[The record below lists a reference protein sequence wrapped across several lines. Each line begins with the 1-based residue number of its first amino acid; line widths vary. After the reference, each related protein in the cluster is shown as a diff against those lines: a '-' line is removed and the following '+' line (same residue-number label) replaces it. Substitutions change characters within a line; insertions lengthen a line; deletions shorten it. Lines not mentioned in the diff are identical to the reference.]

1 MERVIIDGGILP
13 YTYPKWIC
21 KLIHVRDYISM
32 RSITRSR
39 KLLELVAPPEKYT
52 AEGNDPKE
60 EYDALMEF
68 YKTYSN
74 KTISNVFWSANN
86 YELPHPAPKINSR
99 IEYWYGEYEKKA
111 RKKDMVYINSYFE
124 GVTFRQIDGMEH
136 GELVM
141 IHLSRFDE
149 TIKKALEQEL

>member
-1 MERVIIDGGILP
+1 MVFSP
-13 YTYPKWIC
+13 YTYPKWVC
-21 KLIHVRDYISM
+21 RLIHMVDFIAM
-32 RSITRSR
+32 RSVTRSR

-52 AEGNDPKE
+52 AEGSDSKE

-86 YELPHPAPKINSR
+86 YELPHPAPKLDTR
-99 IEYWYGEYEKKA
+99 IEYWYGEHEKKA
-111 RKKDMVYINSYFE
+111 RKSDMAYIRSYFT

-136 GELVM
+136 GELAM
-141 IHLSRFDE
+141 IRLSCFDKE
-149 TIKKALEQEL
+149 IKKALGA